1 MTIYSFGLLNEQEQ
15 AKEVW
20 QGEYITAREEEAN
33 TVMLYKVHQFYVE
46 VYYNRENSELLKFNP
61 FSSATRL
68 ALYFQ
73 PCLN

>member
-1 MTIYSFGLLNEQEQ
+1 MTLYQFRLLKEQDQ

-20 QGEYITAREEEAN
+20 AGEFIMTREEDES
-33 TVMLYKVHQFYVE
+33 TVMLYKVHSFYVE
-46 VYYNRENSELLKFNP
+46 VYYSRKNNAIIRFNP
-61 FSSATRL
+61 FNSATRL

>member
-68 ALYFQ
+68 VLYFQ